1 MEPTVIDWK
10 RVDSRYVRDE
20 AYENINAPMW
30 IDLAAPNDNVQVDDT
45 AWFCRPD
52 CNHPK
57 TAEDF
62 KLSATPSP
70 KVRSKIFFNSR
81 LSSFSLVDLVDWGE
95 IGEADEIE
103 LGAITIW
110 RKKQQ
115 STVLNL
121 DENNL
126 KKRVGVVAAPLLP
139 ASPAKPKTTASKVSK
154 ADLENQDPN
163 QSTPARP
170 TRPPKTRNPVKEMIK
185 SSTKE
190 EVEDKREDPKQKKVQ
205 PRLKSTMSA
214 RNLFSGKDILSQ
226 ISEFYREL
234 KKMAVGSRTPP
245 VREEARKEV
254 KEAAENLHK
263 PEAADDTKLLTPNK
277 NDKSPQKRG
286 KLKIEIKTSTPLK
299 EVRANPPTPQ
309 RFPSPRGAKNPKA
322 TPNGRSPLHNK
333 LPKSTTLGRTTLQDR
348 EEKKALLARKDDEQG
363 CSSAAVAGNSE
374 AASADLF
381 WFLKPCSHAE

>member
-30 IDLAAPNDNVQVDDT
+30 LDLAAANGDVQVDDT

-70 KVRSKIFFNSR
+70 KAKLMRSSSERLPFGERNSNR
-81 LSSFSLVDLVDWGE
+81 
-95 IGEADEIE
+95 
-103 LGAITIW
+103 
-110 RKKQQ
+110 R
-115 STVLNL
+115 

-126 KKRVGVVAAPLLP
+126 KKRVGVVAAPLLS
-139 ASPAKPKTTASKVSK
+139 ASPVKPKTTASKVSK
-154 ADLENQDPN
+154 VDLENQDPN

-170 TRPPKTRNPVKEMIK
+170 TRPPKTRNPVKEIIK

-190 EVEDKREDPKQKKVQ
+190 EVEDKREGPKQKKVQ

-263 PEAADDTKLLTPNK
+263 PEPADDTKLLTPNK

-286 KLKIEIKTSTPLK
+286 KLKIEIKKSIPLK

-309 RFPSPRGAKNPKA
+309 RFPSPRGARNPKA

-333 LPKSTTLGRTTLQDR
+333 PPKSTTLGRAILQDR
-348 EEKKALLARKDDEQG
+348 EEKKALLALKDDEQG